1 MSEQE
6 KQPLT
11 PEELIARKGDNA
23 LDRQGSPC
31 DDASMTHDAQHA
43 TIHTN
48 GAQPATDTVRTIA
61 NAAPPA

>member
-1 MSEQE
+1 MSERE

-11 PEELIARKGDNA
+11 PEELIARKGD
-23 LDRQGSPC
+23 DTFERQGSPC
-31 DDASMTHDAQHA
+31 GDTSVTFAAQHA

-48 GAQPATDTVRTIA
+48 GAQPATDSVRTIA